1 MGDRRKCQTYTASP
15 AEPGDLPVM
24 LGGCSMPTKRMPI
37 NRYSKPK
44 FTPEILAA
52 YKRARDNDDGDA
64 AHKLHILLRRMPWQA
79 DIMFVNA
86 DGSPPEFT
94 RSEEAWHVEDRKQAL
109 EIRHALE
116 QASK

>member
-1 MGDRRKCQTYTASP
+1 
-15 AEPGDLPVM
+15 
-24 LGGCSMPTKRMPI
+24 MPTKRTPI

-52 YKRARDNDDGDA
+52 YKRARDNDDSDA
-64 AHKLHILLRRMPWQA
+64 AHELHVMLRRLPWQA
-79 DIMFVNA
+79 DIMFVNN
-86 DGSPPEFT
+86 DGSPPQYT
-94 RSEEAWHVEDRKQAL
+94 MNDTEEAKMDRKQGL